1 MLGSSL
7 TSFFTNKQITN
18 ATTTPLNIILRNVIQ
33 KAKPQRLSPKAQLPN
48 QRWEARKEALLSF

>member
-1 MLGSSL
+1 MSHVRFKFDLI
-7 TSFFTNKQITN
+7 FYKQTN